1 MDIDLTWLQETGLD
15 LQTGMDYTG
24 GKEKYLSALQRY
36 CKNYEKNRTNVE
48 TFYSKQD
55 FENYQITVHALKS
68 NSRMIG
74 ASKLGDLFE
83 ELEIAAKTEDAET
96 ISEKTRPALQEYG
109 NLIQA
114 LSPVREMEKVTVAGE
129 LSVEEAKEVCRKLL
143 AALDDFDDEL
153 SKEMAEKLYGYPFR
167 PTQKNRLK
175 QAIEQIDDFL
185 YDDAA
190 EIIKDLS
197 DGLMKGSL

>member
-1 MDIDLTWLQETGLD
+1 MDMDLTWLQESGLD
-15 LQTGMDYTG
+15 IRTGMDYTG

-48 TFYSKQD
+48 AFYSEQD

-74 ASKLGDLFE
+74 AAELGDLFE
-83 ELEIAAKTEDAET
+83 ELEMAAKAEDAET
-96 ISEKTRPALQEYG
+96 ISQKTRPALQAYG

-114 LSPVREMEKVTVAGE
+114 LSPIKEMEKVKVAGE
-129 LSVEEAKEVCRKLL
+129 LSAEEAKEVCQKLL

-153 SKEMAEKLYGYPFR
+153 SKELAEKLCGYPFR

-190 EIIKDLS
+190 EIIKEFS